1 MHNVTFP
8 ATDDRFSFGT
18 VTVDK
23 AMMVKV
29 FDTYCEASHRLY
41 DIITGR
47 HPDTGCIEIRADR
60 PERDRPVFDVAQS
73 REGDAFAVDNTNP
86 YTAHGT
92 ETFSYNREELTGPE
106 AAAEYNRESDPGIAG
121 YYKAT
126 MSDAEIA
133 AEYNAWLDGLKR
145 AKRERAKRPSKGR
158 AGALAQRAA
167 LRAKLRGGGKS

>member
-29 FDTYCEASHRLY
+29 FDAYCDASHRLY

-106 AAAEYNRESDPGIAG
+106 AAAEYNLESDPGIAG
-121 YYKAT
+121 YYKAA
-126 MSDAEIA
+126 MSDAEVA
-133 AEYNAWLDGLKR
+133 AEYNAWLDGLKTKKDKEA
-145 AKRERAKRPSKGR
+145 AKRKAAWATRRRKAAAKRR
-158 AGALAQRAA
+158 M
-167 LRAKLRGGGKS
+167 LRTR